1 MSGSSRFTVYLPGLP
16 ADRYNITAIKRI
28 TEMAEEKNG
37 VDYTIRNIPRDVD
50 TKLGLVST
58 LTGIPK
64 SVLVRNLIIEKY
76 SDPIRTFG
84 MLNHLVDA
92 LDQVIAQHCSLPVVP
107 EMMDSFFGTR
117 WNLVLQELLAI
128 DNEAQLQQILVRNT
142 PYLPVRA
149 DQVMEGRQSVLKGTS
164 LWFAL
169 FAEVA
174 FSEDAV
180 IEKAW
185 ETVYRVPTAEHYY
198 RYVKHVN
205 QLRALRHLPPFR
217 SFDYTLERR
226 FGSVRLFRPETYSYG
241 AWHVIITLT
250 PEAAAVL
257 PGNRATDGLC
267 FPVLPQRIF
276 HAPAREGYSC
286 AATNAQGEF
295 EPGFRFID
303 GRCEFDVYSNGID
316 EERNETGASDII
328 MALTDAVESRL

>member
-1 MSGSSRFTVYLPGLP
+1 MT
-16 ADRYNITAIKRI
+16 
-28 TEMAEEKNG
+28 EEKNG

-50 TKLGLVST
+50 TTLGHVST

-64 SVLVRNLIIEKY
+64 SVLVRNLVIEKY
-76 SDPIRTFG
+76 SDPIRRFG
-84 MLNHLVDA
+84 MLNPLVDA

-107 EMMDSFFGTR
+107 EMMDSYFGTR
-117 WNLVLQELLAI
+117 WNQELQRLLRI
-128 DNEAQLQQILVRNT
+128 ENEAKLQQILVRNT
-142 PYLPVRA
+142 PHLTERA
-149 DQVMEGRQSVLKGTS
+149 DQVMDGRKSILKGTS

-169 FAEVA
+169 FVEVA
-174 FSEDAV
+174 FSDEE
-180 IEKAW
+180 IIRQAW
-185 ETVYRVPTAEHYY
+185 ETVYRVPTEEHYY
-198 RYVKHVN
+198 QYVKHIN
-205 QLRALRHLPPFR
+205 QLRNLRNLPPFQ
-217 SFDYTLERR
+217 SFDYTLKRS
-226 FGSVRLFRPETYSYG
+226 FGSVRLFRPDTYSYG

-257 PGNRATDGLC
+257 PGKDDLDGLC

-316 EERNETGASDII
+316 EERNETGVSDII
-328 MALTDAVESRL
+328 MALTDAVEARL